1 MSDDLFHENSDATP
15 NDSHN
20 QTSGS
25 ELVPV
30 SREQSNQPGATAYNF
45 EHQKLEGLAQE
56 LLELKLA
63 YLSETNK
70 VNKDVSHLRGHIYW
84 LTVALVGAIA
94 IASGVISWLSFSLR
108 SNQARLV
115 QQVEAIATESI
126 AVERIEQVESQLDSL
141 SNRFPERIVTDVQTN
156 QDQLQE
162 LETRIADVADQV
174 NTRRETISILAR
186 ALQDLINEEDQ
197 RAIAP
202 ARENATNSP
211 LETEDLPPE
220 ESEDTPQRDSDAS
233 QPDEDSNR
241 SE

>member
-1 MSDDLFHENSDATP
+1 MSDDLFQENSDSTP
-15 NDSHN
+15 NDSHD

-30 SREQSNQPGATAYNF
+30 SREQSNQPGANFYHF

-108 SNQARLV
+108 SDQERLA
-115 QQVEAIATESI
+115 QQVEAIATESV
-126 AVERIEQVESQLDSL
+126 AVERIEQVESRLNSL
-141 SNRFPERIVTDVQTN
+141 SNRFPERIVTDIRTN
-156 QDQLQE
+156 QEQLQE
-162 LETRIADVADQV
+162 LETRITEVAEQV
-174 NTRRETISILAR
+174 NTRRETIAILAG

-202 ARENATNSP
+202 ARENASP
-211 LETEDLPPE
+211 PSETEDLNSE
-220 ESEDTPQRDSDAS
+220 ESDETPQRDTEAPPPNGESS
-233 QPDEDSNR
+233 R